1 LAAASLSLSG
11 KYSSEEFLGLLD
23 STEEHPHSRLRRYL
37 ITTVVFILL
46 VAGGLW
52 YMLRYHQEKATV
64 RHFLD
69 TVVAGNMERD
79 FLEDWGPNGYYGPVK
94 SYHFEDAERPKG
106 GSSGVIVVFEV
117 SPYQPFP
124 DNNDSIKQN
133 KTKEVRVWVEFKDQ
147 SMSYPP

>member
-1 LAAASLSLSG
+1 M
-11 KYSSEEFLGLLD
+11 GLLD

-69 TVVAGNMERD
+69 TVVAGNMERAYQLWKPQPAYSFKD

-124 DNNDSIKQN
+124 DNNDSVKQN

>member
-1 LAAASLSLSG
+1 MAI
-11 KYSSEEFLGLLD
+11 FD
-23 STEEHPHSRLRRYL
+23 SVEQHPPSKKRRYV
-37 ITTVVFILL
+37 ITGIALAILL
-46 VAGGLW
+46 AGSVWWL
-52 YMLRYHQEKATV
+52 LRFHTEKVTI
-64 RHFLD
+64 RHFMNA
-69 TVVAGNMERD
+69 VIAGNLQQAYQIWKPSPSYSFND
-79 FLEDWGPNGYYGPVK
+79 FVEDWGPNGYYGPVK